1 MSSVMQVS
9 AVINKPVGY
18 GQWLTLSPAKKL
30 TDPPDTGV
38 SMPNMSC
45 RCLIQAEGGD
55 VRWRDDGV
63 APTASL
69 GMVIKQD
76 QTLEYEG
83 DLAKIQLIEV
93 AAAGGINVSF
103 YKY

>member
-1 MSSVMQVS
+1 MTSVGV
-9 AVINKPVGY
+9 AGVINKPVGY
-18 GQWLTLSPAKKL
+18 GQWTSLAAAKKL
-30 TDPPDTGV
+30 TSAPDAGV
-38 SMPNMSC
+38 SMPDMSI
-45 RCLIQAEGGD
+45 RALIQAEGGD

-63 APTASL
+63 APTAAL

-83 DLAKIQLIEV
+83 DLSKIQLIEV
-93 AAAGGINVSF
+93 AAAGGINVAF